1 MMHPWSMAGH
11 MIVRGILTLAMAV
24 AVGAGCSD
32 AESISPAATHD
43 LAEPWQAVPFD
54 LDAPTL
60 AAATGACRLQL
71 KRRELPPLAVVD
83 SRGANTVMVLFAEPL
98 ATANCVVVRDITGAF
113 VMTSS
118 DTGSRKAQAPV
129 IGRELHRRN
138 ISRTIAAVG
147 EATYV
152 IGLAGPEIASVEIV
166 TPSGGR
172 LRASLEGGWFA
183 AWWPGNSMVEWFKTR
198 INGYDA
204 SGALISFSE
213 GP

>member
-11 MIVRGILTLAMAV
+11 MIARRILTLALAV
-24 AVGAGCSD
+24 VVCAGCDD
-32 AESISPAATHD
+32 ADSRNPAATHD
-43 LAEPWQAVPFD
+43 LTEPWQAVPFQ

-60 AAATGACRLQL
+60 EAATDACRLQL
-71 KRRELPPLAVVD
+71 NRRDLPPLAVVD

-98 ATANCVVVRDITGAF
+98 ATANCVVVRDRTGAF
-113 VMTSS
+113 VMTSGN
-118 DTGSRKAQAPV
+118 TGSRKAQAPL
-129 IGRELHRRN
+129 IGRELHRRD

-166 TPSGGR
+166 TPSGER
-172 LRASLEGGWFA
+172 LRASLEGGWYA